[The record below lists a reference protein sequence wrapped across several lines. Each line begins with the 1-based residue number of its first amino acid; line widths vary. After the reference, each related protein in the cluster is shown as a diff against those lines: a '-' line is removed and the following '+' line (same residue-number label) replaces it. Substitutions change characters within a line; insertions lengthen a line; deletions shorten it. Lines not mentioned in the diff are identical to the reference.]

1 MNKTS
6 GHAPDSSIRPVPLA
20 IDIVLG
26 IIPRHALQ
34 HSDEKGPFATS
45 MWQRISRACHQPEV
59 GSNSSSGRFE
69 SQLFHDARVYSRG
82 HCKYKFYAASRHH
95 QCLKTDLT
103 THLGLYGFY
112 LIFKIQIT
120 NNMTPTLPGSLGKV
134 SKTTLTQIATDCNV
148 RVEDIQDVYCC
159 TPLQRA
165 SIAEKRSEAYHFI
178 LSFGPS
184 VDIDKFCEALA
195 CVVAQNAILRTRI
208 ANSNNQGL
216 VQVVVDEAHQTHR
229 RAEGQVEAY
238 LLESQTNDHRMRLG
252 TRLFRSAFIGRVFIA
267 TIHHA
272 VMDYWSMTTML
283 NVDVPCAYKGHL
295 VPNRPPFKDF
305 AIHCAQTNE
314 TTARSFW
321 AARFHGG
328 SAVFPEVVPG
338 REILA
343 DEKPT
348 RKVVLGSQISKIPSS
363 HFPYYIEA
371 AWALTAA
378 AYLHSDSVAYG
389 LVLSGRSSGLNGLE
403 QTLGPTIVEVPI
415 QTTIHRSGTI
425 ERLIKDRAAS
435 LRQLQ
440 SQSAIWYDAGEIAKI
455 SEAARSASRF
465 KTLLNIRPAVSFV
478 AEDADV
484 KFERMVWLKT
494 GSFPLHLECN
504 ILEDGFMIAPSSDSS
519 VLPDCQL
526 QRILGQFEYVLR
538 KLVSSPSQ
546 TKLDDLDLLNPDDR
560 HQLAEWSTKVPTQA
574 ALERPNALSALIKSQ
589 SCAILPEKNHGSDSS
604 LANELLT
611 EFPTSTKPNWL
622 AALWLTNL
630 KNINEL
636 VPAGAIG
643 EVVMELHN
651 HSFEQPCTLIHPS
664 WAVQRDDKQTQ
675 FLRTGDL
682 GRFSP
687 DGEIQLLG
695 RIENRIKLRGFT
707 IQLEQLE
714 KIIRESGAVRD
725 CVVCTKI
732 VVGRTQLVAVTS
744 LSNTSVSAGQTVH
757 RVAVDMTDTDER
769 IAAIR
774 SHISTRSNMQVV
786 PDIWHFVEALPY
798 AAERKVDRK
807 AVHQWLATL

>member
-1 MNKTS
+1 M
-6 GHAPDSSIRPVPLA
+6 G
-20 IDIVLG
+20 
-26 IIPRHALQ
+26 
-34 HSDEKGPFATS
+34 
-45 MWQRISRACHQPEV
+45 EV
-59 GSNSSSGRFE
+59 SN
-69 SQLFHDARVYSRG
+69 A
-82 HCKYKFYAASRHH
+82 
-95 QCLKTDLT
+95 
-103 THLGLYGFY
+103 
-112 LIFKIQIT
+112 
-120 NNMTPTLPGSLGKV
+120 
-134 SKTTLTQIATDCNV
+134 TLTQIATNCKA
-148 RVEDIQDVYCC
+148 RVEDVQDVYCC

-165 SIAEKRSEAYHFI
+165 TVADKRSEAYHFI

-195 CVVAQNAILRTRI
+195 YVVAQNAILRTRI
-208 ANSNNQGL
+208 VNVNHQGL

-238 LLESQTNDHRMRLG
+238 LRESQTNDYRMRLG

-283 NVDVPCAYKGHL
+283 NVDVPCAYQGHL

-305 AIHCAQTNE
+305 AVHCAQIDE
-314 TTARSFW
+314 TMARSFW

-328 SAVFPEVVPG
+328 SVVFPEVVPG
-338 REILA
+338 RQILA

-348 RKVVLGSQISKIPSS
+348 RKVVLGSQMSNIPSS

-389 LVLSGRSSGLNGLE
+389 LVLSGRSSALNGLE

-415 QTTIHRSGTI
+415 QTIIHRSETI

-455 SEAARSASRF
+455 SEAAKSASRF

-484 KFERMVWLKT
+484 RFERRVWLKT

-504 ILEDGFMIAPSSDSS
+504 ILEDGFMVAPSSDSS

-526 QRILGQFEYVLR
+526 QRVLGQFEYVLR

-546 TKLDDLDLLNPDDR
+546 TKLHDLDLLNPDDR
-560 HQLAEWSTKVPTQA
+560 HQLAEWSTKVPTQST
-574 ALERPNALSALIKSQ
+574 LESYDALSALMEPQSFAMQPERSPGSELGVANSLSIK
-589 SCAILPEKNHGSDSS
+589 GSNSI
-604 LANELLT
+604 
-611 EFPTSTKPNWL
+611 KPPGL
-622 AALWLTNL
+622 SALWLANP

-643 EVVMELHN
+643 ELVMELHD
-651 HSFEQPCTLIHPS
+651 HLVEQPWALIHPS
-664 WAVQRDDKQTQ
+664 WAIQHEGKQTQ
-675 FLRTGDL
+675 FFRTGDM
-682 GRFSP
+682 GRFSNEG
-687 DGEIQLLG
+687 DMALVG
-695 RIENRIKLRGFT
+695 RIENRVKLRGFT

-714 KIIRESGAVRD
+714 QAIRDSGEICD

-732 VVGRTQLVAVTS
+732 VVGRTQLVAVMS
-744 LSNTSVSAGQTVH
+744 LADPGVSSGQTMQ
-757 RVAVDMTDTDER
+757 RVAVDLTDTDGR
-769 IAAIR
+769 IATICDYLSA
-774 SHISTRSNMQVV
+774 RSNIQMV
-786 PDIWHFVEALPY
+786 PDIWHIVEALPY
-798 AAERKVDRK
+798 AAQRKVDRK
-807 AVHQWLATL
+807 AVHQWLATV

>member
-1 MNKTS
+1 
-6 GHAPDSSIRPVPLA
+6 
-20 IDIVLG
+20 
-26 IIPRHALQ
+26 
-34 HSDEKGPFATS
+34 
-45 MWQRISRACHQPEV
+45 
-59 GSNSSSGRFE
+59 
-69 SQLFHDARVYSRG
+69 
-82 HCKYKFYAASRHH
+82 
-95 QCLKTDLT
+95 
-103 THLGLYGFY
+103 
-112 LIFKIQIT
+112 
-120 NNMTPTLPGSLGKV
+120 MTRTWPGSLGEV
-134 SKTTLTQIATDCNV
+134 SKTTLNQIAADCKV
-148 RVEDIQDVYCC
+148 GVEDIQDVYCC

-208 ANSNNQGL
+208 VNVTHQEL

-283 NVDVPCAYKGHL
+283 NVDVPCAYEGNL

-305 AIHCAQTNE
+305 AIHCAQINE
-314 TTARSFW
+314 ATARSFW

-338 REILA
+338 RQILA

-348 RKVVLGSQISKIPSS
+348 RKVALGSQMSNIPSS

-389 LVLSGRSSGLNGLE
+389 LVLSGRSSALNGLE

-415 QTTIHRSGTI
+415 QTTIHRSDTI
-425 ERLIKDRAAS
+425 ERLVKDRAAS

-440 SQSAIWYDAGEIAKI
+440 SQYAIWYDAGEIAKI
-455 SEAARSASRF
+455 SEAAKSASRF

-478 AEDADV
+478 AENADV

-526 QRILGQFEYVLR
+526 QRVLGQFEHVLR
-538 KLVSSPSQ
+538 KLVSSPSH

-574 ALERPNALSALIKSQ
+574 TLESSDALSALMKQQ
-589 SCAILPEKNHGSDSS
+589 SCAMPPEKSPRSESGVSNK
-604 LANELLT
+604 LLT
-611 EFPTSTKPNWL
+611 ESPANPKPYGL
-622 AALWLTNL
+622 AALWLVNP
-630 KNINEL
+630 KNINRL

-643 EVVMELHN
+643 EVVMELRD
-651 HSFEQPCTLIHPS
+651 HSVKQPITSIHPS
-664 WAVQRDDKQTQ
+664 WAIQREGDQTQ
-675 FLRTGDL
+675 FFRTGDL

-687 DGEIQLLG
+687 DGEIQLVG
-695 RIENRIKLRGFT
+695 RTENRVKLRGFT

-714 KIIRESGAVRD
+714 QIIRESGEIRD

-732 VVGRTQLVAVTS
+732 AVGRTQLVAVMS
-744 LSNTSVSAGQTVH
+744 LADPGVSASQIMQK
-757 RVAVDMTDTDER
+757 VALDTTDTNKR

-774 SHISTRSNMQVV
+774 SHMSTRSSIQVV
-786 PDIWHFVEALPY
+786 PYIWHFVEALPY
-798 AAERKVDRK
+798 ATERTVDRK
-807 AVHQWLATL
+807 AVHQWLATV